1 MEQDFDDSETNIS
14 LEFSGGLDSLILNQE
29 RDLKLKIRGARVTI
43 GQLIA
48 YIRRNIIGSKKDF
61 FSFSPELT
69 SSSNTD
75 GQSTDNVEDTGSHNS
90 RDRVKV
96 ECNVALFNGYIN
108 RSEFCKIRPGVLVL
122 VNDVD
127 WELLEKEQ
135 TALENH
141 QNITFISTLHGG

>member
-1 MEQDFDDSETNIS
+1 MEHNFDKSETNIS

-29 RDLKLKIRGARVTI
+29 KDLKLKIHGARVTI

-61 FSFSPELT
+61 FSFNPELT
-69 SSSNTD
+69 SSSNTH
-75 GQSTDNVEDTGSHNS
+75 GQSADHVVDSGKENSH
-90 RDRVKV
+90 DKVKV
-96 ECNVALFNGYIN
+96 DCNIELFNGYIN
-108 RSEFCKIRPGVLVL
+108 RNEFCKIRPGVLVL

-127 WELLEKEQ
+127 WELLEKER
-135 TALENH
+135 TELENN